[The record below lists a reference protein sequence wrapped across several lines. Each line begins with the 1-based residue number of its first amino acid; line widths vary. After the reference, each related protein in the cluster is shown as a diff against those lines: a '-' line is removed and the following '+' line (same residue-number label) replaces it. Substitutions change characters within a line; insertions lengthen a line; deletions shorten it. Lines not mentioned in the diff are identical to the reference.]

1 MFGDLEYDA
10 TCAYAASKVE
20 DQYDALLD
28 LQRQGKIREIAL
40 SNETPFGL
48 MRFCETGS
56 FTPWSNFFVPY
67 SSM

>member
-10 TCAYAASKVE
+10 TCAYSASKIE
-20 DQYDALLD
+20 DQFNTLLD

-56 FTPWSNFFVPY
+56 PTAY
-67 SSM
+67 L